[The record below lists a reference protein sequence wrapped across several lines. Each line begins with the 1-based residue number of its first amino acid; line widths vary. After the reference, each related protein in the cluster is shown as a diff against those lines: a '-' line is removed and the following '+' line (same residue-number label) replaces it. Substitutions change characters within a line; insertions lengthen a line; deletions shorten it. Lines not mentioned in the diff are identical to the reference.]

1 MLVGFDGVLI
11 ELLLDDGELWGLSGM
26 IEFLCFVFELFI
38 FLFNL
43 VEEDFHF
50 LIGFYSILVCM
61 WNLDGFY
68 FYFIIL

>member
-1 MLVGFDGVLI
+1 
-11 ELLLDDGELWGLSGM
+11 M

-61 WNLDGFY
+61 
-68 FYFIIL
+68 